1 MDNTSLQLN
10 KINTEA
16 ETKENKRSQWAK
28 KAEYFLAVA
37 GNIVGLG
44 NVWRFPYLCYKN
56 GGGVFLV
63 PYLFFMIT
71 CGVPLFLMETAL
83 GQYTR
88 KSGII
93 SWRNICPLFKGI
105 GYAGL
110 MIIFYTAIMY
120 IIILAWALFYLF
132 HSFSKVLP
140 WASCSNTW
148 NTATCEEF
156 HKSSLSTN
164 WTKLENATSPAV
176 EFWDRRV
183 LNISGGIDELGS
195 LNWEMALCLLLAWI
209 ICYFCVWKGV
219 RSVGKVVYFTVSFI
233 YIMLIILLVRGLTL
247 PGAKDGII
255 YYLYPEPSRLAD
267 PQVWMDAGTQIFFS
281 YAICIGNLI
290 TLSSYNK
297 YTNDCYKDCIHLCL
311 LNSGTSILAGFA
323 VFSTLGFMAYE
334 QGVSINEVAES
345 GPGLI
350 FIVYPYAI
358 SMMPLPQLWTFCLF
372 LMIFLL
378 GLDTQFTILEI
389 IMATAKD
396 MFAHLLQKERRLQG
410 LLLLICISLYILEL
424 PMISEGGIYIFQII
438 DYYGCSGRCY
448 LFIAIFQSICIG
460 WIYGADCFFENIE
473 EMIGY
478 RPRPFIKY
486 CWMIFT
492 PVLCSG
498 TFIFSL
504 VDYIPLKYNT
514 YVYPAWGYVLGW
526 ILSLSSVTFIP
537 LWMLFGLFRAKGT
550 LCERFHSLCKSRLQQ
565 SKSKIRVKMDAT
577 ELYLRCEDNE
587 KQ

>member
-1 MDNTSLQLN
+1 MDHREICPPS
-10 KINTEA
+10 IPIPAYASFYWEI
-16 ETKENKRSQWAK
+16 KENNRSQWAK
-28 KAEYFLAVA
+28 KAEYFLAVV

-44 NVWRFPYLCYKN
+44 NIWRFPYLCYKN
-56 GGGVFLV
+56 GGGKGIFRAILV
-63 PYLFFMIT
+63 LKLT
-71 CGVPLFLMETAL
+71 L

-93 SWRNICPLFKGI
+93 SWRSLCPLVEGI

-110 MIIFYTAIMY
+110 IIIIYSAIIY
-120 IIILAWALFYLF
+120 IIVLAWALFYLF
-132 HSFSKVLP
+132 QSFSTVLP
-140 WASCSNTW
+140 WASCNNTW
-148 NTATCEEF
+148 NTATCKEF
-156 HKSSLSTN
+156 DKSGLSANRTEV
-164 WTKLENATSPAV
+164 ENATSPAL

-183 LNISGGIDELGS
+183 LNISAGIDELGS

-281 YAICIGNLI
+281 YTLCIGCQT

-297 YTNDCYKDCIHLCL
+297 YTNDCYKDCIYLCL

-334 QGVSINEVAES
+334 QGLPIDEVAES

-372 LMIFLL
+372 LMVFLL
-378 GLDTQFTILEI
+378 GLDTQFMTVEI
-389 IMATAKD
+389 IMATTTD
-396 MFAHLLQKERRLQG
+396 LFAHLLQKERRLQA
-410 LLLLICISLYILEL
+410 LLLLICIFSYLLGL
-424 PMISEGGIYIFQII
+424 PMLTEGGIYIFQII
-438 DYYGCSGRCY
+438 DYYGCSGTCF
-448 LFIAIFQSICIG
+448 LFIAIFQSIGIG
-460 WIYGADCFFENIE
+460 WIYGADRFFDNIE
-473 EMIGY
+473 DMIGY
-478 RPRPFIKY
+478 HPGYFIKC
-486 CWMIFT
+486 CWSFFT
-492 PVLCSG
+492 PVICIC

-504 VDYIPLKYNT
+504 VDYTPLKYNNT
-514 YVYPAWGYVLGW
+514 YVYPTWGYVLGW
-526 ILSLSSVTFIP
+526 LFCLSSIIFMP
-537 LWMLFGLFRAKGT
+537 LWMLFRLFWAKGT
-550 LCERFHSLCKSRLQQ
+550 LCEVSTRKMLSSAKKQIQTDGMIKQTLYKETNLNSR
-565 SKSKIRVKMDAT
+565 T
-577 ELYLRCEDNE
+577 F
-587 KQ
+587 

>member
-63 PYLFFMIT
+63 PYLFFMVT
-71 CGVPLFLMETAL
+71 CGVPLFLLETAL

-93 SWRNICPLFKGI
+93 SWRNICPLFEGI

-110 MIIFYTAIMY
+110 MIIIYTAIIY

-176 EFWDRRV
+176 EFWERV

-195 LNWEMALCLLLAWI
+195 LNWEMALCFLLAWI

-281 YAICIGNLI
+281 YTICIGNLI

-378 GLDTQFTILEI
+378 GLDTQVNVP
-389 IMATAKD
+389 
-396 MFAHLLQKERRLQG
+396 G

-448 LFIAIFQSICIG
+448 LFNAIFQSICIG

-492 PVLCSG
+492 PVICSG
-498 TFIFSL
+498 TFIYSL

-526 ILSLSSVTFIP
+526 ILSLSSISFIP

-550 LCERFHSLCKSRLQQ
+550 LCEVIKYESKWMPQ
-565 SKSKIRVKMDAT
+565 SCICDVKKMKNNETKQDKIKI
-577 ELYLRCEDNE
+577 
-587 KQ
+587 

>member
-1 MDNTSLQLN
+1 MDDTSLQLN
-10 KINTEA
+10 KCNTEA

-56 GGGVFLV
+56 GG
-63 PYLFFMIT
+63 
-71 CGVPLFLMETAL
+71 AL

-93 SWRNICPLFKGI
+93 SWRNICPLFEGI

-110 MIIFYTAIMY
+110 MIIIYTAIMY

-148 NTATCEEF
+148 NTA
-156 HKSSLSTN
+156 SLIPN
-164 WTKLENATSPAV
+164 
-176 EFWDRRV
+176 
-183 LNISGGIDELGS
+183 GS
-195 LNWEMALCLLLAWI
+195 ESDTGQYILRQVKQQRLLLLE
-209 ICYFCVWKGV
+209 
-219 RSVGKVVYFTVSFI
+219 S
-233 YIMLIILLVRGLTL
+233 
-247 PGAKDGII
+247 
-255 YYLYPEPSRLAD
+255 
-267 PQVWMDAGTQIFFS
+267 IFR
-281 YAICIGNLI
+281 
-290 TLSSYNK
+290 
-297 YTNDCYKDCIHLCL
+297 DCIHLCL

-334 QGVSINEVAES
+334 QGVPIDEVAES

-389 IMATAKD
+389 IMATTKD
-396 MFAHLLQKERRLQG
+396 MFAHLLQKERRLQC
-410 LLLLICISLYILEL
+410 LLLFICISLYILEL
-424 PMISEGGIYIFQII
+424 PMISEGGVYIFQII
-438 DYYGCSGRCY
+438 DYYGCSGRCF

-460 WIYGADCFFENIE
+460 WVYGEQ
-473 EMIGY
+473 
-478 RPRPFIKY
+478 
-486 CWMIFT
+486 
-492 PVLCSG
+492 V
-498 TFIFSL
+498 
-504 VDYIPLKYNT
+504 
-514 YVYPAWGYVLGW
+514 
-526 ILSLSSVTFIP
+526 
-537 LWMLFGLFRAKGT
+537 
-550 LCERFHSLCKSRLQQ
+550 
-565 SKSKIRVKMDAT
+565 
-577 ELYLRCEDNE
+577 E
-587 KQ
+587 KQSFPPKDS